1 METCLHERGRPAGD
15 GPWNEG
21 IERRGIPLSRG
32 EFQEGLRDGVR
43 PEPGPAARAGLGW
56 GLGPGRPGVILL
68 GMLFGLFAGMGVM
81 TSATAITWTGA
92 GDGRSWSQ
100 AANWDA
106 QRVPGPADEV
116 TLPAGFATVEHLRGS
131 TQIRRLTTKGGFWLK
146 GGTLSLTDGAS
157 VIGGGFTLGDDA
169 TLEAVGLAVEVVIDG
184 SPVELSGSLRAEEG
198 ALVRLVSVGRIR
210 GRSPDWWADG
220 PGTRID
226 ARSVT
231 NVVPETNE
239 RFAML
244 VRNEARLDLSGVS
257 ELRGPVSPRA
267 TTGGVIDLS
276 GARGRWTTEGFYYE
290 AEIAASEGGQLL
302 MGGVNA
308 LDRVVVSL
316 DGTDGLPMKAWT
328 AFTRSRL
335 LLSEREVLWGGVTRI
350 DDSDIRLEEG
360 AVLRLPAVGEVRGDL
375 PEWRV
380 EGQGTLID
388 ARAVTNIALGK
399 NGRFPI
405 EARNQG
411 RVDLSGVAMLRGP
424 VSPKVWSDGVI
435 DLSKVKGRWT
445 TEGFYYEANLSAMTG
460 GRLELPGVDA
470 LDRMSVALDATGEI
484 PMRQWTSFTRGLL
497 ELTGREVTW
506 GAVSSIDDS
515 ELRLEEGAVLR
526 LPAVVEV
533 RGNSPS
539 WRVEGQGTLLEA
551 PFVSNIALGT
561 NGRFPIEARNQGRV
575 DLSGLRSLRAPVTL
589 KAWSAGVIDLSG
601 LSGLWRTQG
610 FYYTGEIFVSG
621 EGWVR
626 APGLDGVDRVDVSV
640 EELGRVDSAGW
651 EVLRNADV
659 DVSGFGAVLALG
671 RLRDQT
677 GTQFRT
683 SDGGV
688 ITFAAVPRIVTN
700 PVGRKVRPGES
711 WVLVVEAVGEAPL
724 SYQWYKNGQPLPGQ
738 VSASLRLND
747 VRVADAGEYVVQV
760 RNAAGLTASQ
770 PAIVGLDLPEWPFG
784 DAFAR
789 RGLVRAKEGVGIGSN
804 LGASLDAGEPIHANK
819 QGGRSIWLTWRAPE
833 TGVATF
839 DTLGSGFD
847 TLLAVYRGATLAS
860 LSSNLV
866 TADDDGGG
874 FFASRVVFNAL
885 AGVEYEIAVDGYAG
899 AGGDVVLSWSLDPAS
914 PPLPVIQQQPADVFA
929 SEGSRV
935 RFSVVAGPGTVT
947 YRWFKNG
954 VEIPGATA
962 SVLELVDVRAGDAA
976 TYRVE
981 VRAPGGGR
989 LLSQDATLEIADRG
1003 DNSAGASVDKLAD
1016 LFLDDEGGVARGL
1029 LSLRPRSAGGVGVGL
1044 PGGQWTDNSESTRSP
1059 DDPVVC
1065 DVATSATRWFRLRL
1079 NVPAVDPFVLHT
1091 EGSEIPAFLAV
1102 FTNRTA
1108 LTLLACDAA
1117 AMPTKPAAKVTFAAR
1132 SGVDYLVL
1140 VDGVDGATGRIRL
1153 NWVLEEVPVPSQR
1166 PDLKFEGG
1174 RFSIRM
1180 FPLPGTYDWQ
1190 VGGALSSFATL
1201 FRTNLTVGDFRYID
1215 PDPPSA
1221 AAKFFR
1227 LKPAP

>member
-1 METCLHERGRPAGD
+1 METCLHERGRSAGN
-15 GPWNEG
+15 GPRNEG
-21 IERRGIPLSRG
+21 CDLVSDVQPTGFG
-32 EFQEGLRDGVR
+32 YG
-43 PEPGPAARAGLGW
+43 PEPGPASR
-56 GLGPGRPGVILL
+56 
-68 GMLFGLFAGMGVM
+68 AGMGWVLGLGSRRLLLLRVLLGWLAGIGGV
-81 TSATAITWTGA
+81 TPTFAITWTGA

-106 QRVPGPADEV
+106 KRVPGPADDV
-116 TLPAGFATVEHLRGS
+116 VLPAGFGTVEHGS
-131 TQIRRLTTKGGFWLK
+131 GFTQIRSLTTKGGFWLK

-157 VIGGGFTLGDDA
+157 VLGGSFILGDDG
-169 TLEAVGLAVEVVIDG
+169 TLEAVGLAVELVIDG
-184 SPVELSGSLRAEEG
+184 SPVELAGSLRAEEG
-198 ALVRLVSVGRIR
+198 ALIRLVSVGRIR

-244 VRNEARLDLSGVS
+244 VRNEARVDLSGVS

-267 TTGGVIDLS
+267 TSGGVIDLS

-290 AEIAASEGGQLL
+290 AEISATEGGRLVL
-302 MGGVNA
+302 SGVNEF
-308 LDRVVVSL
+308 DRVVVSL
-316 DGTDGLPMKAWT
+316 DGTDGLAMKGWT

-335 LLSEREVLWGGVTRI
+335 LLSEGEVLWGEVTRI
-350 DDSDIRLEEG
+350 DDSDLRLDGG
-360 AVLRLPAVGEVRGDL
+360 AVLRLPAVGVVRGDL

-380 EGQGTLID
+380 DGQGTLID

-399 NGRFPI
+399 NGRFPV

-411 RVDLSGVAMLRGP
+411 RVDLSGVATLRGP

-435 DLSKVKGRWT
+435 DLSKAKGRWT
-445 TEGFYYEANLSAMTG
+445 TEGFYYEADLSAMTG
-460 GRLELPGVDA
+460 GRLELSGVDA
-470 LDRMSVALDATGEI
+470 MDRVSVALDDSGEI
-484 PMRQWTSFTRGLL
+484 PMRQWTSFTRSLL
-497 ELTGREVTW
+497 ELTGREVIW

-515 ELRLEEGAVLR
+515 ELRLDEGAVLR

-533 RGNSPS
+533 RGDLPS
-539 WRVEGQGTLLEA
+539 WSVEGQGTLLDA
-551 PFVSNIALGT
+551 RFVSNIALGT

-575 DLSGLRSLRAPVTL
+575 DLSGLRSLRAPL
-589 KAWSAGVIDLSG
+589 SLRAWSAGVVDLSG

-626 APGLDGVDRVDVSV
+626 MPGLAGVDRVDVSV
-640 EELGRVDSAGW
+640 EELGRVDSAEW
-651 EVLRNADV
+651 LVLRNAEV
-659 DVSGFGAVLALG
+659 NVSGFGAVLTLG

-688 ITFAAVPRIVTN
+688 IAFADAPRIVTN
-700 PVGRKVRPGES
+700 PVGRKVRPGDS
-711 WVLVVEAVGEAPL
+711 WILVVEAVGEAPL

-738 VSASLRLND
+738 VGASLRLNE
-747 VRVADAGEYVVQV
+747 VRVSDAGEYVVQV
-760 RNAAGLTASQ
+760 RNPAGLTASQ
-770 PAIVGLDLPEWPFG
+770 PAVVGLDLPVWPFG

-789 RGLVRAKEGVGIGSN
+789 RGLIQAAEGVGIGSN
-804 LGASLDAGEPIHANK
+804 LDASLDAGEPIHASK
-819 QGGRSIWLTWRAPE
+819 VGGRSIWLTWRAPQ

-847 TLLAVYRGATLAS
+847 TLLAVYRGTTIAS
-860 LSSNLV
+860 LASNLV
-866 TADDDGGG
+866 AADDDGGG

-885 AGVEYEIAVDGYAG
+885 AGVEYEIVVDGYAG

-914 PPLPVIQQQPADVFA
+914 PPLPVIQQQPTDVLA
-929 SEGSRV
+929 SEGDRV
-935 RFSVVAGPGTVT
+935 RFSVVASPGTVT

-954 VEIPGATA
+954 VEIAGATA
-962 SVLELVDVRAGDAA
+962 SVLELPVVRAGDAA

-981 VRAPGGGR
+981 VRAPAGGR
-989 LLSQDATLEIADRG
+989 VLSQDATLEIADRD
-1003 DNSAGASVDKLAD
+1003 DNSAGASADKLAD
-1016 LFLDDEGGVARGL
+1016 LFLDDEGGVSRGL
-1029 LSLRPRSAGGVGVGL
+1029 LSRRPLSAGGVGVGL

-1153 NWVLEEVPVPSQR
+1153 NWVLEEEPVPIQR
-1166 PDLKFEGG
+1166 PELKFEGG

-1190 VGGALSSFATL
+1190 IGGAVSSFATL
-1201 FRTNLTVGDFRYID
+1201 FRTNLTSGDFRYID

-1227 LKPAP
+1227 LRPAP